1 MFRDAAASTLATE
14 APEYVRLAAPL
25 LGHRSFQTT
34 ERYYRQAKAQ
44 EGHVSFVKTITALR
58 GEG

>member
-1 MFRDAAASTLATE
+1 MSIVECAVE
-14 APEYVRLAAPL
+14 APEHVRLAAPP

-34 ERYYRQAKAQ
+34 GKYYCQAKAQ
-44 EGHVSFVKTITALR
+44 EGHGSFVKTITTLI